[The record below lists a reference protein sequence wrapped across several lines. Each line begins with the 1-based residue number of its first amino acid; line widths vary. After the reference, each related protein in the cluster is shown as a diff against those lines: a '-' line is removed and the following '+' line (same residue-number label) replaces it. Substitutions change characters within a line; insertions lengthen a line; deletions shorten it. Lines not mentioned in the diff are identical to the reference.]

1 MKTPSNLKWIFVYK
15 VEVLRPY
22 SKSSLALTLNKW
34 RFNLS
39 FSWVSMLFLNS
50 CRVSSYI
57 VRYDTNPPAIQKQDW
72 HWREA
77 QIETPL
83 IECAFRIRAL
93 ISLLFYVS
101 WKNNSY
107 VWSCLQWSR
116 FAGRDGMI
124 LTIDLNETEFKR
136 RLKELKCWRALVV
149 QKDCNCCLNN
159 LRLQLYCNLS
169 LEKQCSFAG
178 TNRYLFQYVKIIPLL
193 ISTRQSEI

>member
-77 QIETPL
+77 QIEPPL
-83 IECAFRIRAL
+83 IECAFRIRAQVNFTVVL
-93 ISLLFYVS
+93 RFMEKQLL
-101 WKNNSY
+101 
-107 VWSCLQWSR
+107 CLELFTVIPVCRTRWND
-116 FAGRDGMI
+116 FD
-124 LTIDLNETEFKR
+124 D
-136 RLKELKCWRALVV
+136 RLKRNRV
-149 QKDCNCCLNN
+149 QTAVKGTEMLASSRSSK
-159 LRLQLYCNLS
+159 RL
-169 LEKQCSFAG
+169 
-178 TNRYLFQYVKIIPLL
+178 
-193 ISTRQSEI
+193 

>member
-77 QIETPL
+77 QIEPPL
-83 IECAFRIRAL
+83 IECAFRIRAQVNFTVVL
-93 ISLLFYVS
+93 RFMEKQLL
-101 WKNNSY
+101 
-107 VWSCLQWSR
+107 CLELFTVIP

-159 LRLQLYCNLS
+159 LRLQLY
-169 LEKQCSFAG
+169 
-178 TNRYLFQYVKIIPLL
+178 
-193 ISTRQSEI
+193 